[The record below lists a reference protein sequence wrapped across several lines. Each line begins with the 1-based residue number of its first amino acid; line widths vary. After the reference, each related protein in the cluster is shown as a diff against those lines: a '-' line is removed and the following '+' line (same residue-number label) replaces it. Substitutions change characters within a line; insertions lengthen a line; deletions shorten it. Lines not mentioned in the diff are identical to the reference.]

1 MKFKRWLLSEAKKD
15 IIFLGF
21 PEVIASLLK
30 EKFNQNADLI
40 AKWLK
45 EYQSIVTRTM
55 TVNFDFNSENKR
67 LNEFVHLY
75 ENSDTPENY
84 IRACQELELSCD
96 DEIIDDYYLLDQKR
110 ELKIEIKEYFFKLMF
125 FDYEIIEDII
135 NKKLTDLSPYKN
147 IGFFESKDK
156 YSERKV
162 FNQRTIIKSYGNG
175 YKWIDVGNKCSIVGK
190 LMKNCGRSSDGN
202 MIVLFDSNNKPHV
215 IVTYLSH
222 LHKIKNI
229 KGQAGSTVKE
239 EYQKYLIDLKDTLK
253 ANLEEK

>member
-30 EKFNQNADLI
+30 EKFNKNADLI

-110 ELKIEIKEYFFKLMF
+110 ELKIEIKE
-125 FDYEIIEDII
+125 
-135 NKKLTDLSPYKN
+135 
-147 IGFFESKDK
+147 
-156 YSERKV
+156 
-162 FNQRTIIKSYGNG
+162 
-175 YKWIDVGNKCSIVGK
+175 
-190 LMKNCGRSSDGN
+190 
-202 MIVLFDSNNKPHV
+202 
-215 IVTYLSH
+215 
-222 LHKIKNI
+222 
-229 KGQAGSTVKE
+229 
-239 EYQKYLIDLKDTLK
+239 
-253 ANLEEK
+253 